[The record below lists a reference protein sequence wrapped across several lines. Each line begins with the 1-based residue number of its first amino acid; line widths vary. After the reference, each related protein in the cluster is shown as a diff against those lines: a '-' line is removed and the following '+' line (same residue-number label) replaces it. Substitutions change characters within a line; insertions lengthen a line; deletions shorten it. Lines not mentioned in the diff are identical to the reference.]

1 MTCPFKMAN
10 CGTHETWEEEYG
22 HNECVQH
29 TWDFCTD
36 PIDPENF
43 TAVSQQLRK
52 SIDSDSK
59 RIDGRNCGFYGDQEN
74 CPVPWDEPVN
84 CDLFHLCETVTTQ
97 NKHKER

>member
-1 MTCPFKMAN
+1 VTCPFKMAN

-52 SIDSDSK
+52 SIDSDSLRK
-59 RIDGRNCGFYGDQEN
+59 KPLREA
-74 CPVPWDEPVN
+74 
-84 CDLFHLCETVTTQ
+84 
-97 NKHKER
+97 